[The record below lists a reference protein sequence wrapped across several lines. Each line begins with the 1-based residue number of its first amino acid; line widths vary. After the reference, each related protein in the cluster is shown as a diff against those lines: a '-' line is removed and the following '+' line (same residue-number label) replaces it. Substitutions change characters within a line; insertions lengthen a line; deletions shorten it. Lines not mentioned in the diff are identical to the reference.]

1 MATFIFLGKKSKKL
15 EKIAS
20 ADKNIDNSANF
31 LDIVKKKFW
40 LATDGPFKQYKDWN
54 CKIFAYP

>member
-1 MATFIFLGKKSKKL
+1 MATLIFLGKKSKRF

-40 LATDGPFKQYKDWN
+40 LATDGPFKQYKD
-54 CKIFAYP
+54 